1 MATTKTNWQPNEKQ
15 KAFLNALK
23 EADGGLT
30 LAEVSKSV
38 GMEIKS
44 GSINTLIAKG
54 MVQTEDVSY
63 ECNIVRK
70 DNGEVVGSTKKTVKA
85 YKLVG
90 QSDQTEGLRLFPSL
104 DGQTEGVKVMNMTI
118 TLYRQTEIEID
129 MPRFIEY
136 ILKLYR

>member
-15 KAFLNALK
+15 KAFLGAL
-23 EADGGLT
+23 ADGKALT

-90 QSDQTEGLRLFPSL
+90 
-104 DGQTEGVKVMNMTI
+104 
-118 TLYRQTEIEID
+118 
-129 MPRFIEY
+129 
-136 ILKLYR
+136 

>member
-1 MATTKTNWQPNEKQ
+1 MATTTNWQPNEKQ
-15 KAFLNALK
+15 KLFLGAL
-23 EADGGLT
+23 ADGKILT
-30 LAEVSKSV
+30 LAEVSKLV

-54 MVQTEDVSY
+54 MVQTEDVTY

-90 QSDQTEGLRLFPSL
+90 
-104 DGQTEGVKVMNMTI
+104 
-118 TLYRQTEIEID
+118 
-129 MPRFIEY
+129 
-136 ILKLYR
+136 